1 MKKEIEEK
9 FEQEKWSKLMDAI
22 EADGGKKYPV
32 AALQKK
38 FKDLSKGNTHVDT
51 IKEEE

>member
-9 FEQEKWSKLMDAI
+9 FEQEKWPRLMEAI

-38 FKDLSKGNTHVDT
+38 FKDLLKSNSHLDAV
-51 IKEEE
+51 KEEE